1 MSKSKKNILVSVAW
15 PYANGGIH
23 IGHMAGCYL
32 PADIFARFHRMLG
45 NNVLMV
51 SGSDAHGTP
60 VVIKSIQENK
70 TPEQLFNFYHKDILK
85 TWKNIGIDFDLFT
98 STHTENHEKVVQ
110 DIFLDLLGKGFIYA
124 QEMILPYCSE
134 CERFLADRYIEGT
147 CPNSECNFKDARGD
161 QCDNCGKTLDP
172 KDLIDINCKICS
184 KSDVISFEKSDH
196 YFLKLS
202 HFQNDLKQW
211 LNSKNNF
218 KSNVKNTSLG
228 FLTEGLI
235 DRPITRDI
243 DWGVKV
249 PVKGWETKRIYVW
262 FEAVLG
268 YLSASIEFFSTT
280 DDKDGW
286 KNFWQNSSEA
296 YYFMGKDNIIFHS
309 IILPSILL
317 GKGELNLPHNI
328 PANEYLN
335 LEGLK
340 LSSSRNWALWVNEL
354 SDIYEPDSIRYSL
367 ASNFPETSD
376 TDFSLDELI
385 RSNNQELVATYG
397 NLVNRIVNICIKNF
411 DSKIPKAIQIDD
423 DSQKI
428 IDMCHDTLRVVKDEI
443 SNVRLRR
450 GLSEIMKLCGNINK
464 YIDLKEPWKLVKSD
478 EEKAS
483 EVIWVCMTSI
493 NCLKILFNPYIPF
506 SSEKLNKILGFSND
520 LISKWEWTEYD
531 LPINQEINSLGP
543 LFKKIEVA

>member
-1 MSKSKKNILVSVAW
+1 
-15 PYANGGIH
+15 
-23 IGHMAGCYL
+23 
-32 PADIFARFHRMLG
+32 
-45 NNVLMV
+45 MV
-51 SGSDAHGTP
+51 
-60 VVIKSIQENK
+60 
-70 TPEQLFNFYHKDILK
+70 
-85 TWKNIGIDFDLFT
+85 
-98 STHTENHEKVVQ
+98 
-110 DIFLDLLGKGFIYA
+110 
-124 QEMILPYCSE
+124 
-134 CERFLADRYIEGT
+134 
-147 CPNSECNFKDARGD
+147 
-161 QCDNCGKTLDP
+161 
-172 KDLIDINCKICS
+172 
-184 KSDVISFEKSDH
+184 
-196 YFLKLS
+196 
-202 HFQNDLKQW
+202 
-211 LNSKNNF
+211 NSKNNF

-228 FLTEGLI
+228 FLAEGLI

-249 PVKGWETKRIYVW
+249 PVKGWESKRIYVW

-376 TDFSLDELI
+376 TDFSLDELV
-385 RSNNQELVATYG
+385 RANNQELVATYG

-411 DSKIPKAIQIDD
+411 DSKIPKAIHIDD

-428 IDMCHDTLRVVKDEI
+428 IDMCHDTLKVVKDEI
-443 SNVRLRR
+443 SNARLRK

-464 YIDLKEPWKLVKSD
+464 YIDMKEPWKLVKSD
-478 EEKAS
+478 KEKAS
-483 EVIWVCMTSI
+483 EVIWVCMTAI

-506 SSEKLNKILGFSND
+506 SSQKLNNILGFSDD
-520 LISKWEWTEYD
+520 LISKWEWSEND

-543 LFKKIEVA
+543 LFKKIEVE